1 MAELTEVTLTNSSDR
16 SLSLIDLRVWLRQKS
31 QVVIDPIVAVIN
43 RTGLTPNMLTFIGLL
58 LNAGVAVVLARGGIA
73 LGGWL
78 LLLATS
84 FDALDGSLARLTGR
98 QSSFGAFFDSTLDR
112 YSEAVVYGGLLFY
125 YMDQGARTEMLLVYA
140 AIIGSIMVSYS
151 RARAEGLGL
160 ECKVGLATR
169 LERVM
174 LIAVGLIL
182 QRVTLALW
190 LVMIFANFTALQ
202 RIVHVWQNR
211 DPDEG

>member
-1 MAELTEVTLTNSSDR
+1 MTNSSDR
-16 SLSLIDLRVWLRQKS
+16 SLSLISLRVWLRQKS
-31 QVVIDPIVAVIN
+31 QVFIDPIVAVIN

-58 LNAGVAVVLARGGIA
+58 LNAGVAVVLARGEIA

-98 QSSFGAFFDSTLDR
+98 QSRFGAFFDSTLDR
-112 YSEAVVYGGLLFY
+112 YSEAVIYGGLLFY
-125 YMDQGARTEMLLVYA
+125 YMDQGARAEMLLVYA
-140 AIIGSIMVSYS
+140 AIIGSIMVSYA

-169 LERVM
+169 LERI
-174 LIAVGLIL
+174 LIIAVGLIL

-190 LVMIFANFTALQ
+190 LVAIFANLTAVQ

-211 DPDEG
+211 GPDGEQTP

>member
-1 MAELTEVTLTNSSDR
+1 MTDSER
-16 SLSLIDLRVWLRQKS
+16 SLTLVGLRVWLRQKS
-31 QVVIDPIVAVIN
+31 RAFIDPIVTVIG
-43 RTGLTPNMLTFIGLL
+43 RTGLTPNMLTLIGLL
-58 LNAGVAVVLARGGIA
+58 LNVGVAVVLARGGIA

-78 LLLATS
+78 LLLAMS
-84 FDALDGSLARLTGR
+84 FDGLDGSLARLTGR

-112 YSEAVVYGGLLFY
+112 YSEAVIYGGLLFY

-140 AIIGSIMVSYS
+140 AIVGSIMVSYA

-169 LERVM
+169 LERVI
-174 LIAVGLIL
+174 LIAAGLIL

-190 LVMIFANFTALQ
+190 LVAILANLTAVQ
-202 RIVHVWQNR
+202 RIMHVWQNQ
-211 DPDEG
+211 DKD